1 MESGG
6 QNSVAS
12 KKIKKHQEVS
22 LEDVV
27 DPTPAFTFSP
37 FEKTFRSGDASLRR
51 DSRKAE
57 RYKVTANPNSLTL
70 TLSNPNSL

>member
-12 KKIKKHQEVS
+12 KKIKTKKHQEVS

-57 RYKVTANPNSLTL
+57 RYKVTANR
-70 TLSNPNSL
+70 